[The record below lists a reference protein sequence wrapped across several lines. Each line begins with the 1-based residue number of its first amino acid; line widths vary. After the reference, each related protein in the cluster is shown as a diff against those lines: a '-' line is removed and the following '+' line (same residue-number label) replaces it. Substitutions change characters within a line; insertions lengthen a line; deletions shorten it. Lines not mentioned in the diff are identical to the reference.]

1 LRGSGAV
8 FCQNKT
14 AVVMKNEGFEEIRD
28 RFRAGE
34 YAVSDHAI
42 MEARKDGIE
51 PHTVDKLEWV
61 VLNGRIIEEY
71 PERER
76 VLVYAELPEDGL
88 PVHVVVEY
96 AFREEP
102 VIVTS
107 YVPDDRLWIRFQ
119 IRKK

>member
-1 LRGSGAV
+1 
-8 FCQNKT
+8 
-14 AVVMKNEGFEEIRD
+14 MKNEDLEKIRD
-28 RFRAGE
+28 RFRDGE

-42 MEARKDGIE
+42 IEARKDGIE
-51 PHTVDKLEWV
+51 PLTITKLEWV
-61 VLNGRIIEEY
+61 VIYGKVIEEY

-76 VLVYAELPEDGL
+76 VLVYAELPEDEL

-96 AFREEP
+96 SIREEP

-107 YVPDDRLWIRFQ
+107 YVPDSRYWIKYQ